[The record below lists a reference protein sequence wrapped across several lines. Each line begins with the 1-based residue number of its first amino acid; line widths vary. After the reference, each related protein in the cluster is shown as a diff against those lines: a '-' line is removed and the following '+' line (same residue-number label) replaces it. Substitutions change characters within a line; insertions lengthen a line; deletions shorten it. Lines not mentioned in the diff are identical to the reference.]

1 MHADATELE
10 TTLRKQGRIYE
21 SYLAEFEAALSAAGS
36 SSRSIRR
43 HMRNASCFLTEYLLY
58 EDDNSLEMGCYLVD
72 DFMEGYVIEHCS
84 WASPAAIEQSGT
96 SLVRFYRCMLEAHH
110 VDEDALDELEA
121 TIDAQMPL
129 WKEEC
134 EGAARRT
141 ELPGDINAL
150 VAQSLRPETRGTGS
164 GTTDEGEFRAT
175 AYRGTASDTAGAAS
189 PQSDPSPREKF
200 FTNSKA
206 ETKGSAQRAAVGI
219 DQLALALLY
228 LCSQNGE
235 SDALTT
241 AFARLRSR
249 GLITGTAN
257 DWPKLTTRGEEEA
270 RAALAGLEFDAKGF
284 VSNS

>member
-134 EGAARRT
+134 EGAAHRT
-141 ELPGDINAL
+141 ELPGGINAL
-150 VAQSLRPETRGTGS
+150 VAQSLGPTACQGAGS
-164 GTTDEGEFRAT
+164 EKP
-175 AYRGTASDTAGAAS
+175 GTAS
-189 PQSDPSPREKF
+189 PQPDSDLRGDF
-200 FTNSKA
+200 FTTSKA
-206 ETKGSAQRAAVGI
+206 ETKASTRSAAVGI

-228 LCSQNGE
+228 LCSQDGE
-235 SDALTT
+235 SDALNT

-249 GLITGTAN
+249 GLITDNAN
-257 DWPKLTTRGEEEA
+257 GWPKLTTRGEEEA
-270 RAALAGLEFDAKGF
+270 RAALAGLGSDAKGF
-284 VSNS
+284 VPNP

>member
-84 WASPAAIEQSGT
+84 WASPATIEQSGT

-134 EGAARRT
+134 EGAARKT

-150 VAQSLRPETRGTGS
+150 VAQSLQPVTQGTGS
-164 GTTDEGEFRAT
+164 EKP
-175 AYRGTASDTAGAAS
+175 GAAS
-189 PQSDPSPREKF
+189 PQPGSDPREKF